1 MNEIPLV
8 SGLPAPMREII
19 VRIFVLCVALLL
31 IYFARRILTWIVLTP
46 LQRMMQQKNRTIDP
60 RLIEAVFGSV
70 RLVLIAVGLLVSA
83 QILAVGDTFFYGLIQ
98 VISRALL
105 ILATLTLIYRLVDI
119 LAPTGFQLASI
130 TGIDLDERLLPFLR
144 VAVKVFIIAVGLVII
159 LQELGYDVSGLI
171 AGIGIGGLAISLAA
185 QDTVSNLFGFA
196 SIVGDRPFNVGDYI
210 KTSDFEGTV
219 EHVGVRSTRLR
230 QLDQTQ
236 VIVPNNVL
244 ANTPIFNLSRMG
256 KRRVDITL
264 QLSDETPANDIRALL
279 PRLREMLDAW
289 PSVDRSSIQVFFNKL
304 AEHSFDIMI
313 RCYINKVTFVEMLAE
328 QEQIQLAVL
337 DIVEDMG
344 LELGSHSIYLENL
357 SSEGLAAGLRGQT
370 PPPKRPRASQ
380 PPSDSSARG

>member
-1 MNEIPLV
+1 
-8 SGLPAPMREII
+8 MREVI

-46 LQRMMQQKNRTIDP
+46 LQRMMQQKNRAIDQ

-105 ILATLTLIYRLVDI
+105 ILATLTLVYRLVDI
-119 LAPTGFQLASI
+119 LAPTGFQLASF

-144 VAVKVFIIAVGLVII
+144 VAVKLFIIAVGLVII

-185 QDTVSNLFGFA
+185 QDTISNLFGFA

-264 QLSDETPANDIRALL
+264 QLSDETPANHIRALL
-279 PRLREMLDAW
+279 PRLREMLDTW
-289 PSVDRSSIQVFFNKL
+289 PSVDRSSVQVYFNKL

-313 RCYINKVTFVEMLAE
+313 RCYVNKVAFVEMMAE

-337 DIVEDMG
+337 DIIEEMG

-370 PPPKRPRASQ
+370 PPPRRTSAPIT
-380 PPSDSSARG
+380 PPDDTARG